1 MPGNKTIFEPLW
13 VDASDALEILEKKCS
28 DGLIGEALRERLSH
42 LIEFGWV
49 VIPSAISIEL
59 ADELSAEIDHVVD
72 APEFFVARTENQPF
86 VHPTKAVY
94 SDPAFRLLGYHVNS
108 RLAQQAIFAPEVVEV
123 LHAGFEEGVNA
134 FQSLVFRYGSQ
145 QEKHQD
151 GAYVVVSKPLQFM
164 ASWIALEDVTPG
176 SGELAYYSGSHKL
189 DDFLFPGSSK
199 AWHPEAHGKQVHR
212 EFLDSLVS
220 RCKAANLPLETFLP
234 KKGDA
239 LIWAS
244 DLVHGGSR
252 ITNQNTRRSFVTHYC
267 PVSVKPNFA
276 NFTKCYCE
284 QRVGDNCYISSRHYD
299 LRPDGLPTRLLNRLL
314 QRQPYKRPI
323 VT

>member
-1 MPGNKTIFEPLW
+1 MNRPAESRAIRLLLERGLVTRTQIESVQAEHDAAPG
-13 VDASDALEILEKKCS
+13 DDRA
-28 DGLIGEALRERLSH
+28 
-42 LIEFGWV
+42 
-49 VIPSAISIEL
+49 AIS
-59 ADELSAEIDHVVD
+59 DRSV
-72 APEFFVARTENQPF
+72 
-86 VHPTKAVY
+86 
-94 SDPAFRLLGYHVNS
+94 
-108 RLAQQAIFAPEVVEV
+108 
-123 LHAGFEEGVNA
+123 
-134 FQSLVFRYGSQ
+134 
-145 QEKHQD
+145 
-151 GAYVVVSKPLQFM
+151 
-164 ASWIALEDVTPG
+164 
-176 SGELAYYSGSHKL
+176 
-189 DDFLFPGSSK
+189 
-199 AWHPEAHGKQVHR
+199 
-212 EFLDSLVS
+212 LDSLVR
-220 RCKAANLPLETFLP
+220 RCEAGNLPLETFLP

-276 NFTKCYCE
+276 NFTKCYFE